1 MGEVIIVTDTEAL
14 KFLKIVYASEEQP
27 RQDQLISAWLVVRKI
42 PTLGGVHCFSEW
54 ARRVCWNIAMELVG
68 AGTGRYEGQRKH
80 LSTVFVVLQDLVGED
95 MFKTTID
102 FSYLRGWSGRAAQ
115 VHLASRSIFMT
126 SNNEPLLREIYTFL
140 TLEKFKC
147 LWVTDGDRNG
157 IRVSGRDSLLRWQK
171 RIGFPDKERMVRL
184 AAIIGEAK

>member
-1 MGEVIIVTDTEAL
+1 VVVGEVIIVTDTEAL

-42 PTLGGVHCFSEW
+42 PTLGGVHCFSRW

-68 AGTGRYEGQRKH
+68 AGTGRYEDQRKH
-80 LSTVFVVLQDLVGED
+80 LSTVFIVLQDLVGED

-126 SNNEPLLREIYTFL
+126 SNNEPLLR
-140 TLEKFKC
+140 
-147 LWVTDGDRNG
+147 